1 MEQDMRAGLAAGEFE
16 LYYQPQVEMGKV
28 IGAEGLLRWKHPQKG
43 FVPPAQFIPV
53 AEETGV
59 ILPLGD
65 WVLQSACQQLAKWA
79 KHPRYAQLVLSVNV
93 SPKQFHQ
100 SGFVEQV
107 LKALAE
113 HGADARFLKLEL
125 TEGMLLSDM
134 DDTIA
139 KMMRLKSYGISFA
152 LDDFGTGY
160 SSLYYLKRLPL
171 DQLKIDRSFV
181 RDVLTDPNDAAIA
194 RTVVALAKSLGL
206 QVIAEGVETQAQ
218 CRFLED
224 IRCYA
229 WQGYLMS
236 PPVEVAEFE
245 RLVIN
250 GNVPGSIA
258 PTLSPVSMR

>member
-1 MEQDMRAGLAAGEFE
+1 
-16 LYYQPQVEMGKV
+16 MGKV
-28 IGAEGLLRWKHPQKG
+28 IGAEGLLRWKHPEKG
-43 FVPPAQFIPV
+43 FVPPAQFIPL

-59 ILPLGD
+59 ILPLGE
-65 WVLQSACQQLAKWA
+65 WVLQAACKQLAKWA
-79 KHPRYAQLVLSVNV
+79 RHPRYSQLVLAVNV

-113 HGADARFLKLEL
+113 HGANAKFLKLEL

-139 KMMRLKSYGISFA
+139 KMNRLKSYGISFA

-181 RDVLTDPNDAAIA
+181 RDVLTDPNDGVIA
-194 RTVVALAKSLGL
+194 RTIVGLAKSLGL
-206 QVIAEGVETQAQ
+206 HVIAEGVETQAQ
-218 CRFLED
+218 CRCLEEM
-224 IRCYA
+224 RCYA
-229 WQGYLMS
+229 WQGFLMS

-245 RLVIN
+245 RLVTF
-250 GNVPGSIA
+250 GNVPSALA
-258 PTLSPVSMR
+258 PALSPASLR